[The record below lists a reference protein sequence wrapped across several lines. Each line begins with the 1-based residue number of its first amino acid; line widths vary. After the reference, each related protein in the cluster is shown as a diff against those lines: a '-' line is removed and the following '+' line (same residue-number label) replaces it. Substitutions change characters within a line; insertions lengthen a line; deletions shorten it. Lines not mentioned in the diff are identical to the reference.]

1 RSTLPPANAPSAALV
16 RNTVPNP
23 SSPETWQ
30 PASTISSPLRPPACR
45 SSASIVRPVGTPVPS
60 ARSAFVLCAEAHS
73 CRSWRRKPA
82 QAAAPVFPSV
92 PSARSRPCR
101 SSRSPPM
108 SEARRHHISSAVI
121 ATRPGGI
128 NDVIAALA
136 TFDNVEVHG
145 ADKGKI
151 VIVIEGPSTGVLGDT
166 LMRISVLDGVIAA
179 NMVFEHVEMEEDEV
193 DGQRTD
199 AA

>member
-1 RSTLPPANAPSAALV
+1 
-16 RNTVPNP
+16 
-23 SSPETWQ
+23 
-30 PASTISSPLRPPACR
+30 
-45 SSASIVRPVGTPVPS
+45 
-60 ARSAFVLCAEAHS
+60 
-73 CRSWRRKPA
+73 
-82 QAAAPVFPSV
+82 
-92 PSARSRPCR
+92 
-101 SSRSPPM
+101 M

-128 NDVIAALA
+128 NGVLAALA

-151 VIVIEGPSTGVLGDT
+151 VVVIEGPSTGVLGDT